1 MANAYYNYSGNFI
14 PGTLA
19 RAEAVSA
26 EFSSVAT
33 GFSKLSIQGIDTGT
47 TNHYVFTT
55 PGYPVAAYQ
64 DGNNVQFKALNSNTG
79 PSDVNVNSIGVI
91 PLLRFNGSPL
101 IAGDISA
108 GAWYTAIYEVA
119 FGGFTIVSPA
129 AYATFAGSIS
139 LAVPPNKVGLV
150 AAAGV
155 STAAAPI
162 DVTFAIDQAIAPT
175 WTGAHKWT
183 GHALQVGSPAGGD
196 NGAGNVNVT
205 GGFYVNNVLVASGAI
220 VTSIAGTANQIAAS
234 SSTGAV
240 TLSMPQNI
248 VIPTPASGIA
258 LTVTGVSGGSVSALS
273 VTSAPG
279 TAPASVDIGRIIS
292 INNSGTAGGDPRL
305 LDIGQVGANAFL
317 RPVLSGAG
325 PASAGLQIV
334 TSSGGTTFAA
344 AGNVTI
350 SAPSSGVGLTVTG
363 VAGASAAQ
371 FLTTGVQIG
380 SPTGGDKGSGTL
392 NVASNLYVNN
402 VAVSTAVGANPSVNV
417 TLSVQNG
424 SATTFMRSDAA
435 PALSQSI
442 APTWTGLHTFT
453 NASAITVAGD
463 AGSTYGAQW
472 KMRNDAAGATNIN
485 KSFRINPTGAY
496 EIINSAF
503 SAVLYSLTDAGNV
516 SISAPSS
523 GVALSVTGVAGSSA
537 AQFLTTGVQVGSPT
551 GGDKGSGTIN
561 VASNFYINGTALTS
575 GVSSVTGTAN
585 QVTASPTTG
594 AVVVGLAQN
603 VIIPT
608 PATGVA
614 LTLTGLSTS
623 AGLQIN
629 GASGGSQGSLR
640 IDDTSTAGP
649 LVFLSTSSSAHSYL
663 GSSKATPIAGNLA
676 DFGLVVTAGA
686 VVIATEPVS
695 TPITAVTILRT
706 GGVIVGAATD
716 QGAGTLSALTQL
728 YVGTVPMYRTGTFTG
743 TITGCTTS
751 PTGTCTYTI
760 DGNSVTLFIPS
771 FTGTSNS
778 TALTMTGLPTAIQPV
793 AITSN
798 CTIVLTDNSIA
809 VAGLAQVAPGSGTI
823 TFFRDV
829 LATGAFTASGF
840 TAAGTKGMSSAS
852 FTYLLL

>member
-183 GHALQVGSPAGGD
+183 GHALQVGSPTGGD

-258 LTVTGVSGGSVSALS
+258 LTVTGV
-273 VTSAPG
+273 
-279 TAPASVDIGRIIS
+279 
-292 INNSGTAGGDPRL
+292 
-305 LDIGQVGANAFL
+305 
-317 RPVLSGAG
+317 
-325 PASAGLQIV
+325 
-334 TSSGGTTFAA
+334 
-344 AGNVTI
+344 
-350 SAPSSGVGLTVTG
+350 
-363 VAGASAAQ
+363 AGASAAQ

-392 NVASNLYVNN
+392 NAASNLYVNN

-442 APTWTGLHTFT
+442 SPTWTGLHTFT

-463 AGSTYGAQW
+463 AGSNYGAQW

-503 SAVLYSLTDAGNV
+503 STVLYSLTDAGNV